1 MPAQVSEVSYPKSWA
16 RRRVRRPGTIKGQGR
31 ERFIGRAFAGQWVGL
46 KALEPG
52 IWKVRFARLCIGH
65 LHANDPAGMRP
76 ARLVPCG
83 KSVTHVSA

>member
-1 MPAQVSEVSYPKSWA
+1 MMGDNRNNSEDSHRWGPLV
-16 RRRVRRPGTIKGQGR
+16 R